1 MFTVDADKL
10 ISCPV
15 CEAVNIDS
23 EQNNICRRCGTKIHH
38 HRSSPVEKS
47 WAYLITAMIFY
58 IPANLYPIM
67 IIRQFG
73 METRSTILDGIL
85 HLWAY
90 GDYPIA
96 IIILVASVFVPI
108 IKFLL
113 LIYLLVSVKYP
124 IGQDKSIHKHTLFHF
139 TEVVGPWSMV
149 DVFVVGILAALVH
162 LSSVEIIAGT
172 AATAFALSVFFTLM
186 AAQSFDIKLIRG
198 NR

>member
-1 MFTVDADKL
+1 MLTVDSEKL
-10 ISCPV
+10 IGCPV
-15 CEAVNIDS
+15 CEAVNIDKG
-23 EQNNICRRCGTKIHH
+23 QKNVCRRCGSRIHH
-38 HRSSPVEKS
+38 HHSSPIEKS
-47 WAYLITAMIFY
+47 WAYLITAMIFF
-58 IPANLYPIM
+58 IPANIYPIM
-67 IIRQFG
+67 VIRQFG
-73 METRSTILDGIL
+73 MESRSTILDGIV

-113 LIYLLVSVKYP
+113 LIYLLVSVSHP
-124 IGQDKSIHKHTLFHF
+124 IGSDSRMNKHKLFHF

-186 AAQSFDIKLIRG
+186 AAHAFDTKLIRG